1 MIRYLVLEY
10 VEGGELYEYIRTAGA
25 LPEFE
30 AVLLFKQIIAAL
42 AFCHRYRI
50 CHRDL
55 KPENILL
62 DRNRNIKLADFGMAA
77 LQPPGQWL
85 STSCGSPH
93 YASPEIV
100 NGVRYKG
107 DKADVWSCGIILFAL
122 LTGFLPFDGGDMR
135 NTLKLV
141 KKGEYVI
148 PPWLS
153 AEAVDLI
160 QRILLQNPEE
170 RITILEILEHPLLAK
185 YNRHPLFMAV
195 AGSGLGYLQ
204 PVVSSAKIVT
214 RRQDI
219 DMKILRSLR
228 TLWHRV
234 PVERLIEN
242 LLSDE

>member
-1 MIRYLVLEY
+1 
-10 VEGGELYEYIRTAGA
+10 
-25 LPEFE
+25 
-30 AVLLFKQIIAAL
+30 
-42 AFCHRYRI
+42 
-50 CHRDL
+50 
-55 KPENILL
+55 
-62 DRNRNIKLADFGMAA
+62 MAA

-100 NGVRYKG
+100 YGVRYKG

-214 RRQDI
+214 RRQDV